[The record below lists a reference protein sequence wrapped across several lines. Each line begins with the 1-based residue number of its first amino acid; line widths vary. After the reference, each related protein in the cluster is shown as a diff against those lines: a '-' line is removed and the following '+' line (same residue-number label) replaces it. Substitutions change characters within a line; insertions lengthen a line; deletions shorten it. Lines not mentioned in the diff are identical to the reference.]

1 MPQVRARGIA
11 VQNLDKKQLDR
22 GHGIERTL
30 SPPIGDA
37 TTGGQ
42 DGIRLQLACPVLLKL
57 FDYLGECRRHWG
69 SPLCVSE
76 RLTSHT
82 GDRHGG
88 QEGKATIRL
97 IPMHTS
103 AYA

>member
-1 MPQVRARGIA
+1 M
-11 VQNLDKKQLDR
+11 DKKQLDR

-30 SPPIGDA
+30 PSPIGEA

-57 FDYLGECRRHWG
+57 FAYLGECRRHGG

-76 RLTSHT
+76 LLTRHT

-88 QEGKATIRL
+88 Q
-97 IPMHTS
+97 
-103 AYA
+103 